1 MKKYLAA
8 RKCASAILLAG
19 ALGTF
24 TFVVPQVADA
34 QNASEKIKLMAQT
47 LRARDSG
54 DLALAKQKAEELIRV
69 APQDQNVQRLL
80 ASINK
85 DLDREQDG
93 NSIYGQ
99 ASTASV
105 EAAMINAPEAPEAVE
120 ATEAPAEEAAN
131 EAESIVA
138 AAAADQDAKL
148 AAAENAIDEADK
160 LAELGAYADATNLL
174 NAAAASLTL
183 NTSTADVLDDIDAAK
198 ADVVLTEAK
207 ALAAAGDAKAAEAL
221 LEEYRA
227 AGGRSKAANALVA
240 RLDKQISNPY
250 ELAIQDISPDYVA
263 QSKIVR
269 DLLTRGRA
277 QYLNGDYDG
286 AAATFKEVEARDA
299 NNPEAKLF
307 QTRIAEIL
315 GGIHAQNHYKTREQM
330 LTEVDQSW
338 ERPKVFDVSTGSEIA
353 DAGDSSTQR
362 KLSSI
367 IIPQVNFS
375 GMELTRVIET
385 LSELSVE
392 YDPERVGVNIVVLFN
407 REQSNPRVNISLRNL
422 NLDRILQL
430 VTQQVNFA
438 YDVGADAVTVAPSD
452 GLDGTSNT
460 IT

>member
-69 APQDQNVQRLL
+69 APQDQNVQHLL

-105 EAAMINAPEAPEAVE
+105 EAAIINAPEVVEAVE
-120 ATEAPAEEAAN
+120 ITEAPAGEAAN

-227 AGGRSKAANALVA
+227 AGGRSKAANALAVS
-240 RLDKQISNPY
+240 LDKQISNPY
-250 ELAIQDISPDYVA
+250 ELAIQDISPDYVS

-269 DLLTRGRA
+269 DLLTR
-277 QYLNGDYDG
+277 
-286 AAATFKEVEARDA
+286 
-299 NNPEAKLF
+299 
-307 QTRIAEIL
+307 
-315 GGIHAQNHYKTREQM
+315 
-330 LTEVDQSW
+330 
-338 ERPKVFDVSTGSEIA
+338 
-353 DAGDSSTQR
+353 
-362 KLSSI
+362 
-367 IIPQVNFS
+367 
-375 GMELTRVIET
+375 
-385 LSELSVE
+385 
-392 YDPERVGVNIVVLFN
+392 
-407 REQSNPRVNISLRNL
+407 
-422 NLDRILQL
+422 
-430 VTQQVNFA
+430 
-438 YDVGADAVTVAPSD
+438 
-452 GLDGTSNT
+452 
-460 IT
+460 